1 MHNATVQ
8 RHRFS
13 VTDYHRLIEAQ
24 VLHEDD
30 RVELIEGEI
39 ITMTPV
45 GSRHVAYVNRL
56 TRLLTR
62 AVPDDTAMLSVQN
75 PLRLSAESEPQPDIA
90 LLRAS
95 RDDYEHRLPGPSD
108 VLLVIEVAESSLA
121 YDQEVKSALYAAAG
135 IPEFWL
141 VDILHQVLEVYTE
154 PETHGYNLRRLCRH
168 AHRLAPTTL
177 PECMIS
183 LAELFVTPAP
193 EAGETLTHEQDTP

>member
-95 RDDYEHRLPGPSD
+95 RDDY
-108 VLLVIEVAESSLA
+108 
-121 YDQEVKSALYAAAG
+121 
-135 IPEFWL
+135 
-141 VDILHQVLEVYTE
+141 
-154 PETHGYNLRRLCRH
+154 
-168 AHRLAPTTL
+168 
-177 PECMIS
+177 
-183 LAELFVTPAP
+183 
-193 EAGETLTHEQDTP
+193 